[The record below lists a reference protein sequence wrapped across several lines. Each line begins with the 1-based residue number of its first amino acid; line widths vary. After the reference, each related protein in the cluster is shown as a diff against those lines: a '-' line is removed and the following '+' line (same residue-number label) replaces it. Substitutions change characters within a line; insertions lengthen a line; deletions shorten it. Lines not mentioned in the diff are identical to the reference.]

1 MVSSYLN
8 RLKKA
13 DGAWLFV
20 IVKPGQLCLIQIRE
34 FLFGIQKLT

>member
-13 DGAWLFV
+13 DGAWLFCSV
-20 IVKPGQLCLIQIRE
+20 NQDRYVFFKSEIPSPKDS
-34 FLFGIQKLT
+34 K